1 MNAMNT
7 EQHGLESRSSKSRI
21 EMSRRDFLK
30 SVGIGVAGF
39 ALGAGGVLAA
49 PEVWSFID
57 DNANSKNKINF
68 YGPHQP
74 GITTK
79 YPKHVYFVS
88 LNCEVKSK
96 SELKELFR
104 SWTED
109 SVRLMNGEVK
119 PNSTNTLLPP
129 HDTGET
135 VGLDASHLTLTFGVG
150 PSLFEKAELG
160 LQSKKPPELQDLPHF
175 PRDQLDPKYVGG
187 DICIQTC
194 ADDPQVAFHAVRNL
208 IRNARGKVTMRWSQ
222 TGFNSYPERDGR
234 KETPRNLFAFKDG
247 TGNPNV
253 DSAEEMN
260 RYVWV
265 QPGESADWLAG
276 GTYMVVRRIQMFL
289 ETWDRT
295 SLAEQEATFG
305 RHRLS
310 GAPLGKT
317 GEFEDMELDRKDEKG
332 NPIVPVD
339 SHVYLAKQAKDRI
352 LRRSFSYIDGI
363 HPETGAFDAGLL
375 FISFQKNPQQF
386 INIQKSLGRLDRLNE
401 YITHRGSALFAC
413 FPGVQKGSYLGAAL
427 FD

>member
-1 MNAMNT
+1 MN
-7 EQHGLESRSSKSRI
+7 
-21 EMSRRDFLK
+21 EMKTGENLSRRDFLK
-30 SVGIGVAGF
+30 AVGIGVAGI
-39 ALGAGGVLAA
+39 ALGASGVLAA
-49 PEVWSFID
+49 PEVRSFID
-57 DNANSKNKINF
+57 DNEKSKNKINF

-96 SELKELFR
+96 SELKELFQ

-109 SVRLMNGEVK
+109 SVRLMNGEVM
-119 PNSTNTLLPP
+119 PNLSNTLLPP
-129 HDTGET
+129 NDTGET
-135 VGLDASHLTLTFGVG
+135 AGLDASHLTLTFGVG

-160 LQSKKPPELQDLPHF
+160 LQSRKPPELKDLPHF

-187 DICIQTC
+187 DICIQAC
-194 ADDPQVAFHAVRNL
+194 SDDPQVAFHAVRNL
-208 IRNARGKVTMRWSQ
+208 IRNARGKVTMRWAQ
-222 TGFNSYPERDGR
+222 AGFNSYPVRNGK

-253 DSAEEMN
+253 DSPEEMN
-260 RYVWV
+260 RFVWV
-265 QPGESADWLAG
+265 QPGESADWLTG

-295 SLAEQEATFG
+295 SLTEQEATIG
-305 RHRLS
+305 RHRDS
-310 GAPLGKT
+310 GAPLGKI
-317 GEFEDMELDRKDEKG
+317 GEFEDIELDRKDERG
-332 NPIVPVD
+332 NPIIPVD
-339 SHVYLAKQAKDRI
+339 SHVYLAKQTKDRI
-352 LRRSFSYIDGI
+352 LRRSFSYSDGI
-363 HPETGAFDAGLL
+363 NPETGAFDAGLL

-386 INIQKSLGRLDRLNE
+386 INIQNSLGRLDKLNE

-427 FD
+427 FG